1 MAHPSSAAD
10 HTANRAKVCAP
21 CGLKAKNV
29 RPISG
34 NILSAMIKFF
44 PKYDINN
51 DHFPTAICN
60 TCRIKI
66 NDAINDDKVFP
77 VQMLDYENIVLL
89 KDTRSS
95 IKKKLCYCH
104 ICLKARSTVQSL

>member
-44 PKYDINN
+44 PNYDITD